1 MKKRYLFIVLII
13 LCIASIFIGVT
24 NININD
30 ILTFNIDKIEILLIS
45 RLPRLIAIIV
55 AGVGLS
61 ISGLIMQQISK
72 NKFVS
77 PTTAATADFAKLGIL
92 FCIMII
98 PGATIMQ
105 KMIVSF
111 VFAGLGTVLFMK
123 MIKAIKIKNI
133 VFVPLIGMM
142 LGKIVGSIT
151 TFFAYKYD
159 LVQNISSWME
169 GDMSLIMKGSYEL
182 LYLSVPMVII
192 AFLYAN
198 KFTIVGMGED
208 FAINLGLNYN
218 FVINVGLAIVSLICA
233 VTIITVGNIPFLGLI
248 IPNIVSLYSGDNL
261 KKTLYHTALLG
272 PIFLLAC
279 DILGRIIIFPFEMSI
294 SLTVGV
300 IGSIIFLYMI
310 VRGTKMKTKD
320 KKSIIILTVLALIL
334 ITSFLFIGV
343 NSVNFKYAL
352 YRRIPKI
359 YAMILT
365 GAAIGFSSLIFQTV
379 TNNRILTPSILGIDS
394 LYVLLQTTIVFLLGS
409 SSAIISNGNINFIIT
424 IVSMLLF
431 SSLIY

>member
-1 MKKRYLFIVLII
+1 MKKRYLFIILII
-13 LCIASIFIGVT
+13 LSIISLFVGVT
-24 NININD
+24 NINVND
-30 ILTFNIDKIEILLIS
+30 ILSFNIDKIQILLIS

-105 KMIVSF
+105 KMIISF
-111 VFAGLGTVLFMK
+111 IFAGLGTILFMK

-133 VFVPLIGMM
+133 IFVPLIGMM
-142 LGKIVGSIT
+142 LGKIIGSIT

-182 LYLSVPMVII
+182 LYLSIPMVII

-208 FAINLGLNYN
+208 FAINLGVNYN
-218 FVINVGLAIVSLICA
+218 FVVNVGLAIVSLICA

-248 IPNIVSLYSGDNL
+248 IPNIISLYSGDNL

-279 DILGRIIIFPFEMSI
+279 DILGRFIIFPFEMSI

-310 VRGTKMKTKD
+310 IRGSKNE
-320 KKSIIILTVLALIL
+320 
-334 ITSFLFIGV
+334 G
-343 NSVNFKYAL
+343 
-352 YRRIPKI
+352 
-359 YAMILT
+359 
-365 GAAIGFSSLIFQTV
+365 
-379 TNNRILTPSILGIDS
+379 
-394 LYVLLQTTIVFLLGS
+394 
-409 SSAIISNGNINFIIT
+409 
-424 IVSMLLF
+424 
-431 SSLIY
+431 

>member
-1 MKKRYLFIVLII
+1 MKKRYLFIILII
-13 LCIASIFIGVT
+13 LSIISLFVGVT
-24 NININD
+24 NISVND
-30 ILTFNIDKIEILLIS
+30 ILSFNIDKIQILLIS

-105 KMIVSF
+105 KMIISF
-111 VFAGLGTVLFMK
+111 IFAGLGTILFMK

-133 VFVPLIGMM
+133 IFIPLIGMM
-142 LGKIVGSIT
+142 LGKIIGSIT

-208 FAINLGLNYN
+208 FAINLGVNYN
-218 FVINVGLAIVSLICA
+218 FVVNVGLAIVSLICA

-279 DILGRIIIFPFEMSI
+279 DILGRFIIFPFEMSI

-300 IGSIIFLYMI
+300 IGSIIFLY
-310 VRGTKMKTKD
+310 
-320 KKSIIILTVLALIL
+320 III
-334 ITSFLFIGV
+334 
-343 NSVNFKYAL
+343 
-352 YRRIPKI
+352 R
-359 YAMILT
+359 
-365 GAAIGFSSLIFQTV
+365 
-379 TNNRILTPSILGIDS
+379 
-394 LYVLLQTTIVFLLGS
+394 GS
-409 SSAIISNGNINFIIT
+409 KNEG
-424 IVSMLLF
+424 
-431 SSLIY
+431 

>member
-1 MKKRYLFIVLII
+1 MKKRYLFIILII
-13 LCIASIFIGVT
+13 LSIISLFVGVT
-24 NININD
+24 NISVND
-30 ILTFNIDKIEILLIS
+30 ILSFNIDKIQILLIS

-105 KMIVSF
+105 KMIISF
-111 VFAGLGTVLFMK
+111 IFAGLGTILFMK

-133 VFVPLIGMM
+133 IFVPLIGMM
-142 LGKIVGSIT
+142 LGKIIGSIT

-208 FAINLGLNYN
+208 FAINLGVNYN
-218 FVINVGLAIVSLICA
+218 FVVNVGLAIVSLICA

-248 IPNIVSLYSGDNL
+248 IPNIISLYSGDNL
-261 KKTLYHTALLG
+261 KTTLYHTALLG

-279 DILGRIIIFPFEMSI
+279 DILGRFIIFPFEMSI

-310 VRGTKMKTKD
+310 IRGSKNE
-320 KKSIIILTVLALIL
+320 
-334 ITSFLFIGV
+334 G
-343 NSVNFKYAL
+343 
-352 YRRIPKI
+352 
-359 YAMILT
+359 
-365 GAAIGFSSLIFQTV
+365 
-379 TNNRILTPSILGIDS
+379 
-394 LYVLLQTTIVFLLGS
+394 
-409 SSAIISNGNINFIIT
+409 
-424 IVSMLLF
+424 
-431 SSLIY
+431 

>member
-1 MKKRYLFIVLII
+1 MKKRYLFIILII
-13 LCIASIFIGVT
+13 LSNISLFVGVT
-24 NININD
+24 NISVND
-30 ILTFNIDKIEILLIS
+30 ILSFNIDKIQILLIS

-105 KMIVSF
+105 KMIISF
-111 VFAGLGTVLFMK
+111 IFAGLGTILFMK

-133 VFVPLIGMM
+133 IFVPLIGMM
-142 LGKIVGSIT
+142 LGKIIGSIT

-208 FAINLGLNYN
+208 FAINLGVNYN
-218 FVINVGLAIVSLICA
+218 FVVNVGLAIVSLICA

-248 IPNIVSLYSGDNL
+248 IPNIISLYSGDNL

-279 DILGRIIIFPFEMSI
+279 DILGRFIIFPFEMSI

-310 VRGTKMKTKD
+310 IRGSKNE
-320 KKSIIILTVLALIL
+320 
-334 ITSFLFIGV
+334 G
-343 NSVNFKYAL
+343 
-352 YRRIPKI
+352 
-359 YAMILT
+359 
-365 GAAIGFSSLIFQTV
+365 
-379 TNNRILTPSILGIDS
+379 
-394 LYVLLQTTIVFLLGS
+394 
-409 SSAIISNGNINFIIT
+409 
-424 IVSMLLF
+424 
-431 SSLIY
+431 

>member
-1 MKKRYLFIVLII
+1 MYIGGKQMKKRYLFIILII
-13 LCIASIFIGVT
+13 LSIISLFVGVT
-24 NININD
+24 NISVND
-30 ILTFNIDKIEILLIS
+30 ILSFNIDKIQILLIS

-105 KMIVSF
+105 KMIISF
-111 VFAGLGTVLFMK
+111 IFAGLGTILFMK

-133 VFVPLIGMM
+133 IFVPLIGMM
-142 LGKIVGSIT
+142 LGKIIGSIT

-208 FAINLGLNYN
+208 FAINLGVNYN
-218 FVINVGLAIVSLICA
+218 FVVNVGLAIVSLICA

-279 DILGRIIIFPFEMSI
+279 DILGRFIIFPFEMSI

-310 VRGTKMKTKD
+310 IRGSKNE
-320 KKSIIILTVLALIL
+320 
-334 ITSFLFIGV
+334 G
-343 NSVNFKYAL
+343 
-352 YRRIPKI
+352 
-359 YAMILT
+359 
-365 GAAIGFSSLIFQTV
+365 
-379 TNNRILTPSILGIDS
+379 
-394 LYVLLQTTIVFLLGS
+394 
-409 SSAIISNGNINFIIT
+409 
-424 IVSMLLF
+424 
-431 SSLIY
+431 

>member
-1 MKKRYLFIVLII
+1 MKKIYLFIVLII
-13 LCIASIFIGVT
+13 LSIISLFVGVT
-24 NININD
+24 NISVND
-30 ILTFNIDKIEILLIS
+30 ILSFNIDKIQIMLIS
-45 RLPRLIAIIV
+45 RLPRIIEIIV

-105 KMIVSF
+105 KMIISF
-111 VFAGLGTVLFMK
+111 IFAGLGTILFMK

-133 VFVPLIGMM
+133 IFIPLIGMM
-142 LGKIVGSIT
+142 LGKIIGSIT

-208 FAINLGLNYN
+208 FAINLGVNYN
-218 FVINVGLAIVSLICA
+218 FVVNVGLAIVSLICA

-279 DILGRIIIFPFEMSI
+279 DILGRFIIFPFEMSI

-310 VRGTKMKTKD
+310 IRGSKNE
-320 KKSIIILTVLALIL
+320 
-334 ITSFLFIGV
+334 G
-343 NSVNFKYAL
+343 
-352 YRRIPKI
+352 
-359 YAMILT
+359 
-365 GAAIGFSSLIFQTV
+365 
-379 TNNRILTPSILGIDS
+379 
-394 LYVLLQTTIVFLLGS
+394 
-409 SSAIISNGNINFIIT
+409 
-424 IVSMLLF
+424 
-431 SSLIY
+431 

>member
-1 MKKRYLFIVLII
+1 MKKIYLFIILII
-13 LCIASIFIGVT
+13 LSIISLFVGVT
-24 NININD
+24 NISVND
-30 ILTFNIDKIEILLIS
+30 ILSFNIDKIQILLIS

-105 KMIVSF
+105 KMIISF
-111 VFAGLGTVLFMK
+111 IFAGLGTILFMK

-133 VFVPLIGMM
+133 IFIPLIGMM
-142 LGKIVGSIT
+142 LGKIIGSIT

-208 FAINLGLNYN
+208 FAINLGVNYN
-218 FVINVGLAIVSLICA
+218 FVVNVGLAIVSLICA

-279 DILGRIIIFPFEMSI
+279 DILGRFIIFPFEMSI

-310 VRGTKMKTKD
+310 IRGSKNE
-320 KKSIIILTVLALIL
+320 
-334 ITSFLFIGV
+334 G
-343 NSVNFKYAL
+343 
-352 YRRIPKI
+352 
-359 YAMILT
+359 
-365 GAAIGFSSLIFQTV
+365 
-379 TNNRILTPSILGIDS
+379 
-394 LYVLLQTTIVFLLGS
+394 
-409 SSAIISNGNINFIIT
+409 
-424 IVSMLLF
+424 
-431 SSLIY
+431 

>member
-1 MKKRYLFIVLII
+1 MYIGGKQMKKIYLFIVLII
-13 LCIASIFIGVT
+13 LSIISLFVGVT
-24 NININD
+24 NISVND
-30 ILTFNIDKIEILLIS
+30 ILSFNIDKIQILLIS

-105 KMIVSF
+105 KMIISF
-111 VFAGLGTVLFMK
+111 IFAGLGTILFMK

-133 VFVPLIGMM
+133 IFIPLIGMM
-142 LGKIVGSIT
+142 LGKIIGSIT

-208 FAINLGLNYN
+208 FAINLGVNYN
-218 FVINVGLAIVSLICA
+218 FVVNVGLAIVSLICA

-279 DILGRIIIFPFEMSI
+279 DILGRFIIFPFEMSI

-310 VRGTKMKTKD
+310 IRGSKNE
-320 KKSIIILTVLALIL
+320 
-334 ITSFLFIGV
+334 G
-343 NSVNFKYAL
+343 
-352 YRRIPKI
+352 
-359 YAMILT
+359 
-365 GAAIGFSSLIFQTV
+365 
-379 TNNRILTPSILGIDS
+379 
-394 LYVLLQTTIVFLLGS
+394 
-409 SSAIISNGNINFIIT
+409 
-424 IVSMLLF
+424 
-431 SSLIY
+431 

>member
-1 MKKRYLFIVLII
+1 MKKRYLIIILII
-13 LCIASIFIGVT
+13 LSIVSIFIGVS
-24 NININD
+24 NISIKD
-30 ILTFNIDKIEILLIS
+30 ILNLNIDKIEIVMIS
-45 RLPRLIAIIV
+45 RIPRLVAILV

-61 ISGLIMQQISK
+61 ITGLIMQQISK

-77 PTTAATADFAKLGIL
+77 PTTAATSDFAKLGIL

-105 KMIVSF
+105 KMVVSF
-111 VFAGLGTVLFMK
+111 VFAAMGTLLFMK
-123 MIKAIKIKNI
+123 MIKSIKIKNI

-169 GDMSLIMKGSYEL
+169 GDMSLVMKGSYEL
-182 LYLSVPMVII
+182 LYLSIPMVII

-208 FAINLGLNYN
+208 FAVNLGLNYN
-218 FVINVGLAIVSLICA
+218 FVVNVGLAIVSLVCA

-261 KKTLYHTALLG
+261 RRTLYHTALLG
-272 PIFLLAC
+272 PIFLLIC
-279 DILGRIIIFPFEMSI
+279 DILGRLIIFPFEISI

-310 VRGTKMKTKD
+310 IRGTKNE
-320 KKSIIILTVLALIL
+320 
-334 ITSFLFIGV
+334 G
-343 NSVNFKYAL
+343 
-352 YRRIPKI
+352 
-359 YAMILT
+359 
-365 GAAIGFSSLIFQTV
+365 
-379 TNNRILTPSILGIDS
+379 
-394 LYVLLQTTIVFLLGS
+394 
-409 SSAIISNGNINFIIT
+409 
-424 IVSMLLF
+424 
-431 SSLIY
+431 

>member
-1 MKKRYLFIVLII
+1 MKKIYLFIVLII
-13 LCIASIFIGVT
+13 LSIISLFVGVT
-24 NININD
+24 NISVND
-30 ILTFNIDKIEILLIS
+30 ILSFNIDKIQILLIS

-105 KMIVSF
+105 KMIISF
-111 VFAGLGTVLFMK
+111 IFAGLGTILFMK

-133 VFVPLIGMM
+133 IFIPLIGMM
-142 LGKIVGSIT
+142 LGKIIGSIT

-208 FAINLGLNYN
+208 FAINLGVNYN
-218 FVINVGLAIVSLICA
+218 FVVNVGLAIVSLICA

-248 IPNIVSLYSGDNL
+248 IPNIISLYSGDNL

-279 DILGRIIIFPFEMSI
+279 DILGRFIIFPFEMSI

-310 VRGTKMKTKD
+310 IRG
-320 KKSIIILTVLALIL
+320 S
-334 ITSFLFIGV
+334 
-343 NSVNFKYAL
+343 
-352 YRRIPKI
+352 
-359 YAMILT
+359 
-365 GAAIGFSSLIFQTV
+365 
-379 TNNRILTPSILGIDS
+379 NNEG
-394 LYVLLQTTIVFLLGS
+394 
-409 SSAIISNGNINFIIT
+409 
-424 IVSMLLF
+424 
-431 SSLIY
+431 

>member
-1 MKKRYLFIVLII
+1 MYIGGKQMKKRYLFIILII
-13 LCIASIFIGVT
+13 LSIISLFVGVT
-24 NININD
+24 NISVND
-30 ILTFNIDKIEILLIS
+30 ILSFNIDKIQILLIS

-105 KMIVSF
+105 KMIISF
-111 VFAGLGTVLFMK
+111 IFAGLGTILFMK

-133 VFVPLIGMM
+133 IFIPLIGMM
-142 LGKIVGSIT
+142 LGKIIGSIT

-208 FAINLGLNYN
+208 FAINLGVNYN
-218 FVINVGLAIVSLICA
+218 FVVNVGLAIVSLICA

-272 PIFLLAC
+272 PIFLLVC
-279 DILGRIIIFPFEMSI
+279 DILGRFIIFPFEMSI

-310 VRGTKMKTKD
+310 IRGSKNE
-320 KKSIIILTVLALIL
+320 
-334 ITSFLFIGV
+334 G
-343 NSVNFKYAL
+343 
-352 YRRIPKI
+352 
-359 YAMILT
+359 
-365 GAAIGFSSLIFQTV
+365 
-379 TNNRILTPSILGIDS
+379 
-394 LYVLLQTTIVFLLGS
+394 
-409 SSAIISNGNINFIIT
+409 
-424 IVSMLLF
+424 
-431 SSLIY
+431 

>member
-1 MKKRYLFIVLII
+1 MKKRYLFIILII
-13 LCIASIFIGVT
+13 LSIISLFVGVT
-24 NININD
+24 NISVND
-30 ILTFNIDKIEILLIS
+30 ILSFNIDKIQILLIS

-105 KMIVSF
+105 KMIISF
-111 VFAGLGTVLFMK
+111 IFAGLGTILFMK

-133 VFVPLIGMM
+133 IFVPLIGMM
-142 LGKIVGSIT
+142 LGKIIGAIT

-182 LYLSVPMVII
+182 LYLSIPMVII
-192 AFLYAN
+192 AFLYVN

-208 FAINLGLNYN
+208 FAINLGVNYN
-218 FVINVGLAIVSLICA
+218 FVVNVGLAIVSLICA

-248 IPNIVSLYSGDNL
+248 IPNIISLYSGDNL

-279 DILGRIIIFPFEMSI
+279 DILGRFIIFPFEMSI

-310 VRGTKMKTKD
+310 IRGSKNE
-320 KKSIIILTVLALIL
+320 
-334 ITSFLFIGV
+334 G
-343 NSVNFKYAL
+343 
-352 YRRIPKI
+352 
-359 YAMILT
+359 
-365 GAAIGFSSLIFQTV
+365 
-379 TNNRILTPSILGIDS
+379 
-394 LYVLLQTTIVFLLGS
+394 
-409 SSAIISNGNINFIIT
+409 
-424 IVSMLLF
+424 
-431 SSLIY
+431 

>member
-1 MKKRYLFIVLII
+1 MKKIYLFIVLII
-13 LCIASIFIGVT
+13 LSIISLFVGVT
-24 NININD
+24 NISVND
-30 ILTFNIDKIEILLIS
+30 ILSFNIDKIQILLIS

-105 KMIVSF
+105 KMIISF
-111 VFAGLGTVLFMK
+111 IFAGLGTILFMK

-133 VFVPLIGMM
+133 IFIPLIGMM
-142 LGKIVGSIT
+142 LGKIIGSIT

-208 FAINLGLNYN
+208 FAINLGVNYN
-218 FVINVGLAIVSLICA
+218 FVVNVGLAIVSLICA

-279 DILGRIIIFPFEMSI
+279 DILGRFIIFPFEMSI

-310 VRGTKMKTKD
+310 IRG
-320 KKSIIILTVLALIL
+320 S
-334 ITSFLFIGV
+334 
-343 NSVNFKYAL
+343 
-352 YRRIPKI
+352 
-359 YAMILT
+359 
-365 GAAIGFSSLIFQTV
+365 
-379 TNNRILTPSILGIDS
+379 NNEG
-394 LYVLLQTTIVFLLGS
+394 
-409 SSAIISNGNINFIIT
+409 
-424 IVSMLLF
+424 
-431 SSLIY
+431 

>member
-1 MKKRYLFIVLII
+1 MKKRYLFIILII
-13 LCIASIFIGVT
+13 LSIISLFVGVT
-24 NININD
+24 NISVND
-30 ILTFNIDKIEILLIS
+30 ILSFNIDKIEILLIS
-45 RLPRLIAIIV
+45 RLPRLIAIIG

-105 KMIVSF
+105 KMIISF
-111 VFAGLGTVLFMK
+111 IFAGLGTILFMK

-133 VFVPLIGMM
+133 IFIPLIGMM
-142 LGKIVGSIT
+142 LGKIIGSIT

-208 FAINLGLNYN
+208 FAINLGVNYN
-218 FVINVGLAIVSLICA
+218 FVVNVGLAIVSLICA

-279 DILGRIIIFPFEMSI
+279 DILGRFIIFPFEMSI

-310 VRGTKMKTKD
+310 IRGSKNE
-320 KKSIIILTVLALIL
+320 
-334 ITSFLFIGV
+334 G
-343 NSVNFKYAL
+343 
-352 YRRIPKI
+352 
-359 YAMILT
+359 
-365 GAAIGFSSLIFQTV
+365 
-379 TNNRILTPSILGIDS
+379 
-394 LYVLLQTTIVFLLGS
+394 
-409 SSAIISNGNINFIIT
+409 
-424 IVSMLLF
+424 
-431 SSLIY
+431 

>member
-1 MKKRYLFIVLII
+1 MKKRYLFIILII
-13 LCIASIFIGVT
+13 LSIISLFVGVT
-24 NININD
+24 NISVND
-30 ILTFNIDKIEILLIS
+30 ILSFNIDKIQILLIS

-98 PGATIMQ
+98 PSATIMQ
-105 KMIVSF
+105 KMIISF
-111 VFAGLGTVLFMK
+111 IFAGLGTILFMK

-133 VFVPLIGMM
+133 IFVPLIGMM
-142 LGKIVGSIT
+142 LGKIIGSIT

-182 LYLSVPMVII
+182 LYLSIPMVII

-208 FAINLGLNYN
+208 FAINLGVNYN
-218 FVINVGLAIVSLICA
+218 FVVNVGLAIVSLICA

-248 IPNIVSLYSGDNL
+248 IPNIISLYSGDNL

-279 DILGRIIIFPFEMSI
+279 DILGRFIIFPFEMSI

-310 VRGTKMKTKD
+310 IRGSKNE
-320 KKSIIILTVLALIL
+320 
-334 ITSFLFIGV
+334 G
-343 NSVNFKYAL
+343 
-352 YRRIPKI
+352 
-359 YAMILT
+359 
-365 GAAIGFSSLIFQTV
+365 
-379 TNNRILTPSILGIDS
+379 
-394 LYVLLQTTIVFLLGS
+394 
-409 SSAIISNGNINFIIT
+409 
-424 IVSMLLF
+424 
-431 SSLIY
+431 

>member
-61 ISGLIMQQISK
+61 ISGLIMQQIS
-72 NKFVS
+72 
-77 PTTAATADFAKLGIL
+77 
-92 FCIMII
+92 
-98 PGATIMQ
+98 
-105 KMIVSF
+105 
-111 VFAGLGTVLFMK
+111 
-123 MIKAIKIKNI
+123 
-133 VFVPLIGMM
+133 VPLIGMM

-310 VRGTKMKTKD
+310 VRGTKNED
-320 KKSIIILTVLALIL
+320 
-334 ITSFLFIGV
+334 
-343 NSVNFKYAL
+343 
-352 YRRIPKI
+352 
-359 YAMILT
+359 
-365 GAAIGFSSLIFQTV
+365 
-379 TNNRILTPSILGIDS
+379 
-394 LYVLLQTTIVFLLGS
+394 
-409 SSAIISNGNINFIIT
+409 
-424 IVSMLLF
+424 
-431 SSLIY
+431 

>member
-1 MKKRYLFIVLII
+1 MYIGGKQMKKRYLFIILII
-13 LCIASIFIGVT
+13 LSIISLFVGVT
-24 NININD
+24 NISVND
-30 ILTFNIDKIEILLIS
+30 ILSFNIDKIEILLIS
-45 RLPRLIAIIV
+45 RLPRLIAIIG

-105 KMIVSF
+105 KMIISF
-111 VFAGLGTVLFMK
+111 IFAGLGTILFMK

-133 VFVPLIGMM
+133 IFIPLIGMM
-142 LGKIVGSIT
+142 LGKIIGSIT

-208 FAINLGLNYN
+208 FAINLGVNYN
-218 FVINVGLAIVSLICA
+218 FVVNVGLAIVSLICA

-248 IPNIVSLYSGDNL
+248 IPNIISLYSGDNL
-261 KKTLYHTALLG
+261 KKPLYHTALLG

-279 DILGRIIIFPFEMSI
+279 DILGRFIIFPFEMSI

-310 VRGTKMKTKD
+310 IRGSKNE
-320 KKSIIILTVLALIL
+320 
-334 ITSFLFIGV
+334 G
-343 NSVNFKYAL
+343 
-352 YRRIPKI
+352 
-359 YAMILT
+359 
-365 GAAIGFSSLIFQTV
+365 
-379 TNNRILTPSILGIDS
+379 
-394 LYVLLQTTIVFLLGS
+394 
-409 SSAIISNGNINFIIT
+409 
-424 IVSMLLF
+424 
-431 SSLIY
+431 

>member
-1 MKKRYLFIVLII
+1 MKKIYLFIVLII
-13 LCIASIFIGVT
+13 LSIISLFVGVT
-24 NININD
+24 NISVND
-30 ILTFNIDKIEILLIS
+30 ILSFNIDKIQILLIS

-77 PTTAATADFAKLGIL
+77 PTTAATADFAKLGLL

-105 KMIVSF
+105 KMIISF
-111 VFAGLGTVLFMK
+111 IFAGLGTILFMK

-133 VFVPLIGMM
+133 IFVPLIGMM
-142 LGKIVGSIT
+142 LGKIIGSIT

-208 FAINLGLNYN
+208 FAINLGVNYN
-218 FVINVGLAIVSLICA
+218 FVVNVGLAIVSLICA
-233 VTIITVGNIPFLGLI
+233 ITIITVGNIPFLGLI

-279 DILGRIIIFPFEMSI
+279 DILGRFIIFPFEMSI

-310 VRGTKMKTKD
+310 IRGSKNE
-320 KKSIIILTVLALIL
+320 
-334 ITSFLFIGV
+334 G
-343 NSVNFKYAL
+343 
-352 YRRIPKI
+352 
-359 YAMILT
+359 
-365 GAAIGFSSLIFQTV
+365 
-379 TNNRILTPSILGIDS
+379 
-394 LYVLLQTTIVFLLGS
+394 
-409 SSAIISNGNINFIIT
+409 
-424 IVSMLLF
+424 
-431 SSLIY
+431 

>member
-1 MKKRYLFIVLII
+1 MKKRFLFIILII
-13 LCIASIFIGVT
+13 LSIISLFVGVT
-24 NININD
+24 NISVND
-30 ILTFNIDKIEILLIS
+30 ILSFNIDKIQILLIS

-105 KMIVSF
+105 KMIISF
-111 VFAGLGTVLFMK
+111 IFAGLGTILFMK

-133 VFVPLIGMM
+133 IFVPLIGMM
-142 LGKIVGSIT
+142 LGKIIGSIT

-182 LYLSVPMVII
+182 LYLSIPMVII

-208 FAINLGLNYN
+208 FAINLGVNYN
-218 FVINVGLAIVSLICA
+218 FVVNVGLAIVSLICA

-248 IPNIVSLYSGDNL
+248 IPNIISLYSGDNL

-279 DILGRIIIFPFEMSI
+279 DILGRFIIFPFEMSI

-310 VRGTKMKTKD
+310 IRGSKNE
-320 KKSIIILTVLALIL
+320 
-334 ITSFLFIGV
+334 G
-343 NSVNFKYAL
+343 
-352 YRRIPKI
+352 
-359 YAMILT
+359 
-365 GAAIGFSSLIFQTV
+365 
-379 TNNRILTPSILGIDS
+379 
-394 LYVLLQTTIVFLLGS
+394 
-409 SSAIISNGNINFIIT
+409 
-424 IVSMLLF
+424 
-431 SSLIY
+431 

>member
-1 MKKRYLFIVLII
+1 MKKRYLFIILII
-13 LCIASIFIGVT
+13 LSIISLFVGVT
-24 NININD
+24 NISVND
-30 ILTFNIDKIEILLIS
+30 ILSFNIDKIQILLIS

-105 KMIVSF
+105 KMIISF
-111 VFAGLGTVLFMK
+111 IFAGLGTILFMK

-133 VFVPLIGMM
+133 IFVPLIGMM
-142 LGKIVGSIT
+142 LGKIIGSIT

-182 LYLSVPMVII
+182 LYLSIPMVII

-208 FAINLGLNYN
+208 FAINLGVNYN
-218 FVINVGLAIVSLICA
+218 FVVNVGLAIVSLICA

-248 IPNIVSLYSGDNL
+248 IPNIISLYSGDNL

-279 DILGRIIIFPFEMSI
+279 DILGRFIIFPFEMSI

-310 VRGTKMKTKD
+310 
-320 KKSIIILTVLALIL
+320 I
-334 ITSFLFIGV
+334 
-343 NSVNFKYAL
+343 
-352 YRRIPKI
+352 RRSKNE
-359 YAMILT
+359 
-365 GAAIGFSSLIFQTV
+365 G
-379 TNNRILTPSILGIDS
+379 
-394 LYVLLQTTIVFLLGS
+394 
-409 SSAIISNGNINFIIT
+409 
-424 IVSMLLF
+424 
-431 SSLIY
+431 

>member
-1 MKKRYLFIVLII
+1 MKKIYLFIVLII
-13 LCIASIFIGVT
+13 LSIISLFVGVT
-24 NININD
+24 NISVND
-30 ILTFNIDKIEILLIS
+30 ILSFNIDKIQILLIS

-105 KMIVSF
+105 KMIISF
-111 VFAGLGTVLFMK
+111 IFAGLGTILFMK

-133 VFVPLIGMM
+133 IFIPLIGMM
-142 LGKIVGSIT
+142 LGKIIGSIT

-182 LYLSVPMVII
+182 LYLSIPMVII

-208 FAINLGLNYN
+208 FAINLGVNYN
-218 FVINVGLAIVSLICA
+218 FVVNVGLAIVSLICA

-248 IPNIVSLYSGDNL
+248 IPNIISLYSGDNL

-279 DILGRIIIFPFEMSI
+279 DILGRFIIFPFEMSI

-310 VRGTKMKTKD
+310 IRGSKNE
-320 KKSIIILTVLALIL
+320 
-334 ITSFLFIGV
+334 G
-343 NSVNFKYAL
+343 
-352 YRRIPKI
+352 
-359 YAMILT
+359 
-365 GAAIGFSSLIFQTV
+365 
-379 TNNRILTPSILGIDS
+379 
-394 LYVLLQTTIVFLLGS
+394 
-409 SSAIISNGNINFIIT
+409 
-424 IVSMLLF
+424 
-431 SSLIY
+431 

>member
-1 MKKRYLFIVLII
+1 MKKIYLFIVLII
-13 LCIASIFIGVT
+13 LSIISLFVGVT
-24 NININD
+24 NISVND
-30 ILTFNIDKIEILLIS
+30 ILSFNIDKIQILLIS

-98 PGATIMQ
+98 PCATIMQ
-105 KMIVSF
+105 KMIISF
-111 VFAGLGTVLFMK
+111 IFAGLGTILFMK

-133 VFVPLIGMM
+133 IFVPLIGMM
-142 LGKIVGSIT
+142 LGKIIGSIT

-208 FAINLGLNYN
+208 FAINLGVNYN
-218 FVINVGLAIVSLICA
+218 FVVNVGLAIVSLICA
-233 VTIITVGNIPFLGLI
+233 ITIITVGNIPFLGLI

-279 DILGRIIIFPFEMSI
+279 DILGRFIIFPFEMSI

-310 VRGTKMKTKD
+310 IRGSKNE
-320 KKSIIILTVLALIL
+320 
-334 ITSFLFIGV
+334 G
-343 NSVNFKYAL
+343 
-352 YRRIPKI
+352 
-359 YAMILT
+359 
-365 GAAIGFSSLIFQTV
+365 
-379 TNNRILTPSILGIDS
+379 
-394 LYVLLQTTIVFLLGS
+394 
-409 SSAIISNGNINFIIT
+409 
-424 IVSMLLF
+424 
-431 SSLIY
+431 